1 MVRKLAIAV
10 LSTALISGGLGIAPA
25 AAAKISNGVACSKL
39 GATTTVSG
47 YKYQCA
53 KNTLV
58 KNSKLTWLSKDCVTA
73 LKQYSTALKA
83 RSTTANTANQ
93 LEVLEVRYE
102 KAVADL
108 ATATTALDNARAQL
122 TKFRAEMNSTTS
134 TADKSS
140 LTTAV
145 SKLAASVLALS
156 GAKTKLSTQV
166 ADLEEQRD
174 LIASAPEVIQENIS
188 ESKTFAQIL
197 CKKGR

>member
-10 LSTALISGGLGIAPA
+10 LSTALISGGLNVAPA

-58 KNSKLTWLSKDCVTA
+58 KNSKLTWLSTDCLSA
-73 LKQYSTALKA
+73 IKQYNAALKA
-83 RSTTANTANQ
+83 RSTTSNTSNK
-93 LEVLEVRYE
+93 LEVLQVQYE
-102 KAVADL
+102 KAVATL
-108 ATATTALDNARAQL
+108 ATTTADLDRFRALL
-122 TKFRAEMNSTTS
+122 TKSREEMNSSTS
-134 TADKSS
+134 TANKTA

-145 SKLAASVLALS
+145 SKLATAVLALS
-156 GAKTKLSTQV
+156 AAKTKLSNEV

-174 LIASAPEVIQENIS
+174 LIASAPEVIAQNIA
-188 ESKTFAQIL
+188 ESKNFAQIL

>member
-10 LSTALISGGLGIAPA
+10 LSTALISGGLNVAPA

-58 KNSKLTWLSKDCVTA
+58 KNSKLTWLSTDCLSA
-73 LKQYSTALKA
+73 IKQYNTALKA
-83 RSTTANTANQ
+83 RSTTSNTANK
-93 LEVLEVRYE
+93 LEVLQVQYE
-102 KAVADL
+102 KAVATL
-108 ATATTALDNARAQL
+108 ATTTADLDRFRALL
-122 TKFRAEMNSTTS
+122 TKSREEMNSPTS
-134 TADKSS
+134 TSNKTA

-145 SKLAASVLALS
+145 SKLATAVLALS
-156 GAKTKLSTQV
+156 AAKTKLSNEV

-174 LIASAPEVIQENIS
+174 LIASAPEVIAQNIS
-188 ESKTFAQIL
+188 ESKNFAQIL